1 MKVNNKIKL
10 VKLKKN
16 NLKIFKENLKF
27 YFNEINKSKLDLT
40 KIKLI
45 SSNILKKKDY
55 KFIINYKEIF
65 IGFIILEISKNI
77 SNEKICAIKDF
88 FIVKKYRGKSLGKNV
103 ILIIQKYLKER
114 KIKKIKIEIL
124 KTNNSVEKFW
134 KKFKIKTQKTTYIF
148 NT

>member
-1 MKVNNKIKL
+1 MKEINKIKI

-16 NLKIFKENLKF
+16 NLKIFKENLEF
-27 YFNEINKSKLDLT
+27 YFQ

-45 SSNILKKKDY
+45 SSNILKKEDY
-55 KFIINYKEIF
+55 KFIITYKEIF
-65 IGFIILEISKNI
+65 IGFIILEITKNI
-77 SNEKICAIKDF
+77 FNEKICIIKDF
-88 FIVKKYRGKSLGKNV
+88 FIIKKYRGKSLGKNV
-103 ILIIQKYLKER
+103 ILIIQNYLKKR

-124 KTNNSVEKFW
+124 KTNKSGENFW

>member
-1 MKVNNKIKL
+1 MKANNKIKL

-45 SSNILKKKDY
+45 SSNILKKKNY
-55 KFIINYKEIF
+55 KFIITYKEIF
-65 IGFIILEISKNI
+65 IGFIILEITKNI
-77 SNEKICAIKDF
+77 SNEKICTIKDF
-88 FIVKKYRGKSLGKNV
+88 FIDKKYRGNSLGKNV
-103 ILIIQKYLKER
+103 ILIIQNYLKKR

-134 KKFKIKTQKTTYIF
+134 KKFKIKIQKTTYIF

>member
-1 MKVNNKIKL
+1 MKEINKIKI

-16 NLKIFKENLKF
+16 NLKIFKENLEF
-27 YFNEINKSKLDLT
+27 YFQEINKSKLNLK

-45 SSNILKKKDY
+45 SSNILKKEDY
-55 KFIINYKEIF
+55 KFIITYKEIF
-65 IGFIILEISKNI
+65 IGFIILEITKNI
-77 SNEKICAIKDF
+77 FNEKICIIKDF
-88 FIVKKYRGKSLGKNV
+88 FIIKKYRGKSLGKNV
-103 ILIIQKYLKER
+103 ILIIQNYLKKR

-124 KTNNSVEKFW
+124 KTNKSGENFW